1 MNILINGPQGSGKTT
16 QAKLIADKFNLNFI
30 DSGSVLRES
39 ISTQEGKEVKEYI
52 DKGELV
58 PNELYFKV
66 IENYVK
72 NNCDNA
78 KGFILSGIPR
88 TLDQIPFVEN
98 KLAIKIDKVINLV
111 VSQKEFLSRIK
122 KRVVLEGRS
131 DESDEA
137 LLKRLSWYEEKVKPV
152 LDYYRD
158 KIEVVDINGE
168 KDIEV
173 IFTEIS
179 SHLI

>member
-16 QAKLIADKFNLNFI
+16 QAKLVADKFKLNFI

-39 ISTQEGKEVKEYI
+39 ASTKEGKEVKEHI

-58 PNELYFKV
+58 PDELYFKV
-66 IENYVK
+66 IEKYVQEKCDK
-72 NNCDNA
+72 N

-88 TLDQIPFVEN
+88 TLNQIPFVEI
-98 KLAIKIDKVINLV
+98 KLSIKIDKVINLV
-111 VSQKEFLSRIK
+111 VSKKEFLKRIK

-131 DESDEA
+131 DESEEA

-152 LDYYRD
+152 LDYYR
-158 KIEVVDINGE
+158 KKGKVVDINGE
-168 KDIEV
+168 KAIET
-173 IFTEIS
+173 IFAEIS
-179 SHLI
+179 SHLK